1 MAQIITGVAGLDIGK
16 GWIDAAIH
24 QADDKLRILNEPGGY
39 AELICWLEHNCIGRV
54 GMEATGG
61 YERGVSR
68 ALREAGFEVV
78 LLQPAQVRAY
88 AGFKLRRA
96 KNDRLDAELIA
107 ACAAAVEARQAPDL
121 RLEAFAEHL
130 TFLEQ
135 IEEDLR
141 RAKTR
146 LEGFRLT
153 AQRDRLQAEIKRLKR
168 LRDAELG
175 ALVTA
180 LGAEPDLA
188 DRLALAQSVPGV
200 GQRTAVTL
208 IVLMPELGRLTREQA
223 ASLAGLAPFDDDSGK
238 RSGARHIKGGRERV
252 RTSLYAAALPAAFQ
266 WNPALVALYRRLKAK
281 GKQHKLILTACARKL
296 LVYVNT
302 VLQRQTPW
310 VDNAPC

>member
-1 MAQIITGVAGLDIGK
+1 MTQTITAVAGLDIGK
-16 GWIDAAIH
+16 GQIDAALHERCETLAISND
-24 QADDKLRILNEPGGY
+24 AGGY
-39 AELICWLEHNCIGRV
+39 PELIGWLQAHHVGRV

-61 YERGVSR
+61 YERGVAR

-107 ACAAAVEARQAPDL
+107 ACAAAAQSRQEPDP
-121 RLEAFAEHL
+121 RLEAFAEQL

-135 IEEDLR
+135 IEEDLA

-146 LEGFRLT
+146 LEGFRLP
-153 AQRDRLQAEIKRLKR
+153 AQRGRLQAEIVR
-168 LRDAELG
+168 LRRLRAAELRSLVG
-175 ALVTA
+175 ALS
-180 LGAEPDLA
+180 AESDLA

-200 GQRTAVTL
+200 GLRTAITL
-208 IVLMPELGRLTREQA
+208 IVRMPELGRITREQA

-238 RSGARHIKGGRERV
+238 RSGARHIKGGRARV

-281 GKQHKLILTACARKL
+281 GKEHKLILTACARKL
-296 LVYVNT
+296 LIYVNT
-302 VLQRQTPW
+302 VLERQTPW
-310 VDNAPC
+310 LDQPAG